1 MERDTKENI
10 KTGLSKGRANTL
22 SQMARCMKVSGLITR
37 LRDTENRRMLTAKF
51 TMASGLII
59 TWRAMEFMFMLTK

>member
-10 KTGLSKGRANTL
+10 KTDLSKGRANTL

-37 LRDTENRRMLTAKF
+37 FRDTENRRMLMAKF
-51 TMASGLII
+51 TMDSGLII
-59 TWRAMEFMFMLTK
+59 TWRAMESTSMPIK